1 MQRDVVG
8 QGAAKPLDRRLVA
21 QQLFDRRAEHS
32 VAGSAAAKST
42 TREAGLARPS
52 RCPSRFSASWS
63 MPSLRFAIRRGV
75 KALLTN
81 ARSWLWRGGSIRTII
96 GRNDWMK
103 SEPGG
108 LGNTPS
114 TEE

>member
-1 MQRDVVG
+1 M
-8 QGAAKPLDRRLVA
+8 LS
-21 QQLFDRRAEHS
+21 F
-32 VAGSAAAKST
+32 
-42 TREAGLARPS
+42 
-52 RCPSRFSASWS
+52 
-63 MPSLRFAIRRGV
+63 RFAIRRGV

-96 GRNDWMK
+96 GRNDWTK